1 MGNEMLNSLTAK
13 LKHMEQRYQVA
24 ASGVS
29 IVSAEVC
36 QLLTCSVLSYFI
48 ICLLVWQYEQ
58 KHINHFILLTTEI
71 SVSI

>member
-36 QLLTCSVLSYFI
+36 QLLTCCCLVIFYNLFI
-48 ICLLVWQYEQ
+48 GMAV
-58 KHINHFILLTTEI
+58 
-71 SVSI
+71 